1 MDFIQKFNTSRQN
14 YDNGNTRIG
23 EKDRL
28 WYDSN
33 SNTIRISDGV
43 TPGGIVVSAGSGGGS
58 LNFGTI
64 DSFNNIGS
72 TFNNITV
79 LRFDSS
85 AGFTLTD
92 LGGGALKVSA
102 TGLFGNID
110 GGLSDS
116 SYGGIPNI
124 DGGGI

>member
-14 YDNGNTRIG
+14 YDNGDTRIG

-43 TPGGIVVSAGSGGGS
+43 TPGGRVVSGGGGGAI
-58 LNFGTI
+58 NFGTI
-64 DSFNNIGS
+64 DNLGNTGTTYSNIS
-72 TFNNITV
+72 T
-79 LRFDSS
+79 LEFDSS
-85 AGFTLTD
+85 TGFTLTD
-92 LGGGALKVSA
+92 LGSGSLKV
-102 TGLFGNID
+102 TLVGYVGNTD
-110 GGLSDS
+110 GGLANST
-116 SYGGIPNI
+116 YGGIDSL

>member
-14 YDNGNTRIG
+14 YDNGDTRIG

-43 TPGGIVVSAGSGGGS
+43 TPGGLVVSGGGGGS
-58 LNFGTI
+58 LTI
-64 DSFNNIGS
+64 SNIDNANSIFNEFTS
-72 TFNNITV
+72 TTA
-79 LRFDSS
+79 LRFNFSQ
-85 AGFTLTD
+85 GFSLID
-92 LGGGALKVSA
+92 LGDGAVEV
-102 TGLFGNID
+102 GLVGLTANTD
-110 GGLSDS
+110 GGLPGSNF
-116 SYGGIPNI
+116 GGITSL